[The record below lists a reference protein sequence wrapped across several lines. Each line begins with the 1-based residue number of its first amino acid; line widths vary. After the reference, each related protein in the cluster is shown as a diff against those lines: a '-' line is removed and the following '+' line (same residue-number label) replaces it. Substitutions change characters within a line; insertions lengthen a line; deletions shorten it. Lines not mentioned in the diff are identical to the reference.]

1 MMDGEEKRENK
12 ISFVERIN
20 REAGRPT
27 EDPKKHSKKEVWV
40 LEDVTGNEYVS
51 DRSSSAGERGSN
63 ASWMKRGKNLFE
75 EMFYEAHPIK
85 QQNQTHLEKKGS
97 DLNLVREKSGG
108 STYSNADSTAAFV
121 KEDYLES
128 DNMKVRLPELVRQFS
143 AEVLGTFLL
152 VLFGDGAIAQ
162 VVLGNTNGQAFFGNF
177 QSIVFGYGFALMIG
191 ILVSGNVSGGHLNP
205 AVTLAMA
212 VLRKCSWIQV
222 PIYMLAQYLGAFL
235 AAAVLYGIYADGIN
249 AMGGKV
255 DGTAGI
261 FASYPHG
268 TGWEPSSVTLA
279 FDQILGT
286 ALLLIIILAVTDA
299 KNMNVSSGLV
309 PLLIGLGL
317 AAIHNSF
324 GLNAGSAIN
333 P

>member
-1 MMDGEEKRENK
+1 MK
-12 ISFVERIN
+12 I
-20 REAGRPT
+20 
-27 EDPKKHSKKEVWV
+27 
-40 LEDVTGNEYVS
+40 
-51 DRSSSAGERGSN
+51 
-63 ASWMKRGKNLFE
+63 
-75 EMFYEAHPIK
+75 
-85 QQNQTHLEKKGS
+85 
-97 DLNLVREKSGG
+97 
-108 STYSNADSTAAFV
+108 
-121 KEDYLES
+121 
-128 DNMKVRLPELVRQFS
+128 RLPELVRQFS

-162 VVLGNTNGQAFFGNF
+162 VSLGGKGGFFGNF
-177 QSIVFGYGFALMIG
+177 QSIMFGYGFALMIG
-191 ILVSGNVSGGHLNP
+191 ILVSGGVSGGHLNP

-249 AMGGKV
+249 GAGGKIP
-255 DGTAGI
+255 GTAGI
-261 FASYPHG
+261 FASYPYSG
-268 TGWEPSSVTLA
+268 GEWEPSSVTLA

-286 ALLLIIILAVTDA
+286 ALLLIIILAVTDD

-324 GLNAGSAIN
+324 GLNAGCAIN
-333 P
+333 PARDFSPRLLTLMAGWDSDVTFGATNNYFFWIPWLLPHIGGVLGALLYQFMIAIHHPVD

>member
-1 MMDGEEKRENK
+1 MG
-12 ISFVERIN
+12 
-20 REAGRPT
+20 
-27 EDPKKHSKKEVWV
+27 
-40 LEDVTGNEYVS
+40 
-51 DRSSSAGERGSN
+51 
-63 ASWMKRGKNLFE
+63 
-75 EMFYEAHPIK
+75 
-85 QQNQTHLEKKGS
+85 
-97 DLNLVREKSGG
+97 
-108 STYSNADSTAAFV
+108 
-121 KEDYLES
+121 
-128 DNMKVRLPELVRQFS
+128 
-143 AEVLGTFLL
+143 
-152 VLFGDGAIAQ
+152 
-162 VVLGNTNGQAFFGNF
+162 FFGNF
-177 QSIVFGYGFALMIG
+177 QSIMFGYGFALMIG
-191 ILVSGNVSGGHLNP
+191 ILVSGGVSGGHLNP

-235 AAAVLYGIYADGIN
+235 AAAVLYGIYADGIS
-249 AMGGKV
+249 AAGGKV
-255 DGTAGI
+255 DATVGI

-268 TGWEPSSVTLA
+268 GDWTPSSVTLA

-333 P
+333 PARDFSP

>member
-1 MMDGEEKRENK
+1 MGTTKVQKAD
-12 ISFVERIN
+12 IS
-20 REAGRPT
+20 
-27 EDPKKHSKKEVWV
+27 
-40 LEDVTGNEYVS
+40 
-51 DRSSSAGERGSN
+51 
-63 ASWMKRGKNLFE
+63 
-75 EMFYEAHPIK
+75 HPIK
-85 QQNQTHLEKKGS
+85 QQHQPHLEKAGS
-97 DLNLVREKSGG
+97 DRNLVREKSGG
-108 STYSNADSTAAFV
+108 STYSTTDSTAAFV

-162 VVLGNTNGQAFFGNF
+162 VVLGSNKENMDFFGNF
-177 QSIVFGYGFALMIG
+177 QSIMFGYGFALMIG
-191 ILVSGNVSGGHLNP
+191 ILVSGGVSGGHLNP

-212 VLRKCSWIQV
+212 VLKKCSWIQV

-235 AAAVLYGIYADGIN
+235 AAAVLYGIYADGIS
-249 AMGGKV
+249 AAGGKV
-255 DGTAGI
+255 DATVGI

-268 TGWEPSSVTLA
+268 DGWVPSNVTLA

-324 GLNAGSAIN
+324 GLNAGCAIN
-333 P
+333 PARDFSPRLLTLMAGWDSDVTFGGANNYFFWIPWLLPHIGGVLGALLYQFMIAIHHPVD